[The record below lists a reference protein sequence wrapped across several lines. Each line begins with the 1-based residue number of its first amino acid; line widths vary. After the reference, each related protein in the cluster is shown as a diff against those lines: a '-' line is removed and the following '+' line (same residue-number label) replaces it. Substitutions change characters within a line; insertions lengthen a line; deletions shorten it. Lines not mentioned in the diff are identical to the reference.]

1 MKIYLKLED
10 KVVKSVHLSPVGLD
24 ENDGPVT
31 IQMYDWDDESDHD
44 YNSENFSNLVPEFC
58 TLEGRLFMTMD
69 FIDEAERTKALEDQ
83 WTILRSLRNILL
95 QESDWTQLADVTL
108 TEEKQTSWN
117 TYRQELRDLPNT
129 LFTPF
134 VYEFPTKPS

>member
-1 MKIYLKLED
+1 MKIYLKLKD
-10 KVVKSVHLSPVGLD
+10 KIVKSVHFSPVGLD
-24 ENDGPVT
+24 ENDELVT
-31 IQMYDWDDESDHD
+31 IQMYEWDDESDHD

-69 FIDEAERTKALEDQ
+69 SIDEAERTKALEDQ
-83 WTILRSLRNILL
+83 WVILRSLRNILL

-108 TEEKQTSWN
+108 TEEEQTSWN
-117 TYRQELRDLPNT
+117 TYRQELRDLPST